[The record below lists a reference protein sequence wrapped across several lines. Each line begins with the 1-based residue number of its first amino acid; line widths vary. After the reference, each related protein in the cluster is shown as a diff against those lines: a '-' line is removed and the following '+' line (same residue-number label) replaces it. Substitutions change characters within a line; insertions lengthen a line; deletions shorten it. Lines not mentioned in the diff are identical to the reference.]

1 MQSIFSPSIR
11 TLANKIPLCISL
23 YCTVLCSR
31 DLQRNMSQMMA
42 NMRNNEQN
50 VNPPEVKSER
60 KKVAEN
66 LFSLNL
72 CVSSI
77 TFLRLSISSSLV
89 SLGITYLHNSENY
102 HSQNALTVYFRFSLG
117 CNDCNV
123 SSLHKYY
130 LCFTCSLQPVSPPFP
145 VQACTL
151 YNHHN

>member
-1 MQSIFSPSIR
+1 MQSIFSLNIC

-23 YCTVLCSR
+23 YCTVLCSK
-31 DLQRNMSQMMA
+31 DLQRNMSQMLA
-42 NMRNNEQN
+42 NNEQY
-50 VNPPEVKSER
+50 VKPPDAKCER

-117 CNDCNV
+117 FIDCNV
-123 SSLHKYY
+123 SSIHNYY
-130 LCFTCSLQPVSPPFP
+130 LCFTCSLQPFSPPFL